1 MIWGCIT
8 WYGVGTLCHVNGNI
22 NAEKYISVL
31 DSQLWSV
38 IARHFP
44 DDSYVFQDDNVL
56 SIGLGL
62 WSGISMITTFM
73 VWYGQP
79 SHQISMSYK
88 TVG

>member
-1 MIWGCIT
+1 M
-8 WYGVGTLCHVNGNI
+8 V
-22 NAEKYISVL
+22 
-31 DSQLWSV
+31 V

-79 SHQISMSYK
+79 SHQISMS
-88 TVG
+88 